1 MDDGKNG
8 GQRYIII
15 KGMKTDLLPSKASV
29 HFTLM
34 GLNTGTDE
42 PVLYLSILTAKV
54 LTVADVK
61 GFYYRASIPYESII
75 TMEEKTGGVK
85 ALPGLPVCKFS
96 RKLVPGLMSMSLK
109 ESISSKILTEA
120 INNWIK
126 SMSLNGSNMAQPPLG
141 YCMDMEVDSSYCFWN
156 ISTPQHL
163 MD

>member
-34 GLNTGTDE
+34 GLTTGTDE

-61 GFYYRASIPYESII
+61 GFYYRASIPY
-75 TMEEKTGGVK
+75 
-85 ALPGLPVCKFS
+85 
-96 RKLVPGLMSMSLK
+96 
-109 ESISSKILTEA
+109 
-120 INNWIK
+120 
-126 SMSLNGSNMAQPPLG
+126 
-141 YCMDMEVDSSYCFWN
+141 
-156 ISTPQHL
+156 
-163 MD
+163 